1 MEFQAFE
8 LLKKFRMY
16 VSARANLGSMKM
28 LLTTTAIIE
37 GITGLAL
44 AIMPPVVIFLLLGIP
59 FTDPG
64 AILIGRLA
72 GAALTSIAITCWLL
86 RSEPQSSVMIKV
98 MLGYNGFS
106 ITLLLYAALVEGI
119 SGPALW
125 PAVLFHFGLLVWC
138 LSFLWKRFGSLFKP
152 SKKMKPILNPDW
164 QSSIGDLVTG
174 VDDTT
179 KLSARVVDM
188 TNAGK
193 SKYHYKNVQ
202 NAAFKN

>member
-1 MEFQAFE
+1 
-8 LLKKFRMY
+8 MY
-16 VSARANLGSMKM
+16 VSARVNLRSMKM

-44 AIMPPVVIFLLLGIP
+44 AIMPSVVVSLLLGIT
-59 FTDPG
+59 FMDSG

-86 RSEPQSSVMIKV
+86 RSEPQSSVIVKV

-125 PAVLFHFGLLVWC
+125 PAVSFHFGLLVWC

-152 SKKMKPILNPDW
+152 SKKMKPILNSEW
-164 QSSIGDLVTG
+164 QSLNSDLETG
-174 VDDTT
+174 LDNTT
-179 KLSARVVDM
+179 KVSARVVDM

>member
-1 MEFQAFE
+1 
-8 LLKKFRMY
+8 
-16 VSARANLGSMKM
+16 MKS

-44 AIMPPVVIFLLLGIP
+44 AFMPSVIVPILFGIP

-72 GAALTSIAITCWLL
+72 GAALISIATTCWLL
-86 RSEPQSSVMIKV
+86 RREPQSSVMVKV

-119 SGPALW
+119 SGPGLW
-125 PAVLFHFGLLVWC
+125 PAGLFHFTLLVWC
-138 LSFLWKRFGSLFKP
+138 LSSLWKHFGSFFKP

-164 QSSIGDLVTG
+164 QSSIGDGETG
-174 VDDTT
+174 LDDNT
-179 KLSARVVDM
+179 KISARVVDM

-193 SKYHYKNVQ
+193 SKYYYKNVQ